1 MIKTKCIKSCVA
13 ATGCCWL
20 LFGWFVASIFDH
32 YSFVYRMCLTIK
44 KGTQKEVFSSLLVV
58 VAQGIIEPPNSENIQ
73 EAKRIKKPS
82 KIPSRL
88 KPPENL
94 INLISACVHRL
105 NSFDLRFPS
114 RERNSSSLPFPSL
127 TTHSRHRANPV
138 NSPRRMMQLFAVHT
152 RTHTGRS
159 SSKFFQFFRVHSIP
173 FTVFCPRRS
182 CSFQGQI
189 ITFDNY
195 WIISLIYFST
205 CASGVE
211 CIYDAADE
219 IGRKTGTHRLGIK
232 PRDFLYGEGFCVE
245 LGKGFWEKFDGA
257 RIILMGICFF
267 QLVAMKCHCEKD
279 EKGIS
284 RFFCFSFCQVN

>member
-1 MIKTKCIKSCVA
+1 MIIMIKTKCIKSCVA

-114 RERNSSSLPFPSL
+114 RERNSSSLPFPRL
-127 TTHSRHRANPV
+127 TTHSRHKANPV
-138 NSPRRMMQLFAVHT
+138 NSPRRMM
-152 RTHTGRS
+152 
-159 SSKFFQFFRVHSIP
+159 
-173 FTVFCPRRS
+173 
-182 CSFQGQI
+182 
-189 ITFDNY
+189 
-195 WIISLIYFST
+195 
-205 CASGVE
+205 
-211 CIYDAADE
+211 
-219 IGRKTGTHRLGIK
+219 
-232 PRDFLYGEGFCVE
+232 
-245 LGKGFWEKFDGA
+245 
-257 RIILMGICFF
+257 
-267 QLVAMKCHCEKD
+267 
-279 EKGIS
+279 
-284 RFFCFSFCQVN
+284 

>member
-114 RERNSSSLPFPSL
+114 RERNSSSFPFSRL
-127 TTHSRHRANPV
+127 TTHSR
-138 NSPRRMMQLFAVHT
+138 RRGQIQLIARVAWCNYSQCT
-152 RTHTGRS
+152 RTHTTS
-159 SSKFFQFFRVHSIP
+159 IKFFQFFRVHSAHCVLSP
-173 FTVFCPRRS
+173 QKLFVPGTDHHLRQLLNNFFNLFFHMFHVRLALNVWWC
-182 CSFQGQI
+182 
-189 ITFDNY
+189 
-195 WIISLIYFST
+195 
-205 CASGVE
+205 
-211 CIYDAADE
+211 
-219 IGRKTGTHRLGIK
+219 GRDRKRDRAHTDSESSLGIFFMAK
-232 PRDFLYGEGFCVE
+232 ASVSSWKSGFEG
-245 LGKGFWEKFDGA
+245 
-257 RIILMGICFF
+257 ILMALGLFYLCLSILRCKICNFD
-267 QLVAMKCHCEKD
+267 LIH
-279 EKGIS
+279 I
-284 RFFCFSFCQVN
+284 